1 MQIGE
6 YLTNQKLQTALGTE
20 KNTDII
26 KEIKAAIIQTK
37 IINLIINLNNY
48 KH

>member
-26 KEIKAAIIQTK
+26 KEITAAIIQK
-37 IINLIINLNNY
+37 QLLLF
-48 KH
+48 KQK